1 MTTHEPTP
9 GEPTSALPNDP
20 VAALRAAV
28 DQVLSPVEQQLDEWE
43 TGLLRAVV
51 SRRWTP
57 LIRQQMA
64 ELRAKV
70 RRCREL
76 GEAMTAAAAGLETST
91 PPGGDSSTELPKS
104 DPSPGSAPE

>member
-1 MTTHEPTP
+1 MTTHEPAP

-28 DQVLSPVEQQLDEWE
+28 DQVLGPVEQKLDEWE

-51 SRRWTP
+51 SPRWTP
-57 LIRQQMA
+57 LIKQQMA
-64 ELRAKV
+64 ELRAKT

-76 GEAMTAAAAGLETST
+76 GDAMTAAAAGLEIS
-91 PPGGDSSTELPKS
+91 PPPSGDSSTELPSS
-104 DPSPGSAPE
+104 DHSPGSAPE